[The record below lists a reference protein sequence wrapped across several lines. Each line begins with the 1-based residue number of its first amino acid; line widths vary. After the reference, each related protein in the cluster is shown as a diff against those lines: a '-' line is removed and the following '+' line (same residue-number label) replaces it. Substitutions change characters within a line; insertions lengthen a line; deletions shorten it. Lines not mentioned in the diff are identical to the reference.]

1 MKKEIKSE
9 YEIRLDF
16 KRETE
21 NPSRLFRAFAEIIEG
36 VNDLNY
42 FIAQTVN
49 TSIKSKIILDD
60 IEKGSLIGKLYN
72 ELIFGKEGQ
81 IDNSPEKEKI
91 ESYIE
96 ESRAETLKFIS
107 EKKSSVVDLEI
118 LKDNISKIATEK
130 ELKDTFNFEE
140 PDLLKLAKSINNIND
155 STKNLNNKESFE
167 VKSQNR
173 EIKDIK
179 SGTQK
184 IDIDAVE
191 EALTENKIVNESE
204 MIYLIKKP
212 DFLGDSAWSF
222 KYGNKA
228 ISIKI
233 LHENWLEEFHF
244 GRKIVLPGDSL
255 KVIVKQTSKY
265 NKNGYLISD
274 KLEIIKVIDIIHN
287 NEN

>member
-16 KRETE
+16 ERETE
-21 NPSRLFRAFAEIIEG
+21 NPSRLFRAFAEMIEG
-36 VNDLNY
+36 VNDLNF

-49 TSIKSKIILDD
+49 TSIKSKIVLDD
-60 IEKGSLIGKLYN
+60 IEKGSLIGRLFN
-72 ELIFGKEGQ
+72 ELIIGEEGQ
-81 IDNSPEKEKI
+81 FDDSPEKEKI
-91 ESYIE
+91 ESYVE

-107 EKKSSVVDLEI
+107 EKKSSVEDLET
-118 LKDNISKIATEK
+118 LKDNIEKIAKEK
-130 ELKDTFNFEE
+130 DLVDTFNFGE
-140 PDLLKLAKSINNIND
+140 PDLLKLAKSINDIND
-155 STKNLNNKESFE
+155 STKNLNDKESFE
-167 VKSQNR
+167 VKSENR

-179 SGTQK
+179 SGTEK

-191 EALTENKIVNESE
+191 EALTENEIVNESE

-222 KYGNKA
+222 KHGKKA

-233 LHENWLEEFHF
+233 LHEEWLEEFHS
-244 GRKIVLPGDSL
+244 GEKVVLPGDSL
-255 KVIVKQTSKY
+255 KVIVRQTSKY

-274 KLEIIKVIDIIHN
+274 KLEIIEVNDIIHN
-287 NEN
+287 K

>member
-16 KRETE
+16 ERETE
-21 NPSRLFRAFAEIIEG
+21 NPSRLFRAFAEMIEG

-49 TSIKSKIILDD
+49 TSIKSKIVLDD
-60 IEKGSLIGKLYN
+60 IEKGSIIGKLYN
-72 ELIFGKEGQ
+72 ELVFGEEGK
-81 IDNSPEKEKI
+81 IDNSPEEEKI
-91 ESYIE
+91 ESYVE

-107 EKKSSVVDLEI
+107 DSKSSVEDLEL
-118 LKDNISKIATEK
+118 LKDRITKIAKEK
-130 ELKDTFNFEE
+130 ELTDTFNFDE
-140 PDLLKLAKSINNIND
+140 PDLLKLAKSINDIND
-155 STKNLNNKESFE
+155 STKNLNDKESFE
-167 VKSQNR
+167 VKSEHR

-179 SGTQK
+179 PGTKK

-191 EALTENKIVNESE
+191 EALTENEIENESE

-222 KYGNKA
+222 KHGRKA

-233 LHENWLEEFHF
+233 LHEDWLEEFHS
-244 GRKIVLPGDSL
+244 GKIVVLPGDSL

-274 KLEIIKVIDIIHN
+274 KFEIIEVIDIIHN
-287 NEN
+287 K